1 MKYED
6 ANCNMPCGL
15 EPIGCSTCDAKDGVN
30 LLKEVPCSDCEYD
43 DESDCKMCPVYRE
56 LRI

>member
-15 EPIGCSTCDAKDGVN
+15 EPMGCSTCDAKDGVN
-30 LLKEVPCSDCEYD
+30 LLKEVPCSDC
-43 DESDCKMCPVYRE
+43 DEEFECQLCSVYRE
-56 LRI
+56 RI